1 MASAAAADPVL
12 RVVRARLMTI
22 GAAPEG
28 LAVRVRLVR
37 RAAAWVARVLRVA
50 AASAGLPA
58 VAWAAVA
65 RAAALAAVRS
75 AAAVALAGWAAA
87 EAWAAAVAAAAE
99 RSCSILKTT
108 HDKTAGTSLCQP
120 FLREFCA

>member
-58 VAWAAVA
+58 AWAAVA

-108 HDKTAGTSLCQP
+108 HDKTAGTSLVP
-120 FLREFCA
+120 AVFA